1 MLKHYLLLSVK
12 VLLRRKFFTFISIV
26 GISLTLLVLLVVTAL
41 IDHQLAP
48 MAPETRQDLT
58 LFSTSAVMYGETASG
73 RDQWCCTAGFAL
85 FDRYARNLPGAA
97 SLSIFSNR
105 RPVFSYLEGRKI
117 ESQMKRTDAEFWR
130 ILDFTFL
137 EGRPFSTAD
146 VEAANLV
153 AVINRST
160 RDKFFGEASAS
171 GRTIDADGRRFRVIG
186 VVEDVSM
193 IRVVPFADIWVP
205 YTTHKTAAWRTG
217 LMGEFGAMVMASKQT
232 ELAGIRDEFNRRL
245 AGISRSEFP
254 NPQVYETIVAP
265 FESKFDTLAREI
277 GPMVDRTDPNPQ
289 GWRVVLGFGAL
300 AMMFL
305 LLPTVNLVNIN
316 VSRIMERASEIGI
329 RKAFGASS
337 HTLVGQFI
345 VENIILTT
353 VGGVVGLALS
363 AFVLQAINTSGM
375 IPYSELSVNWRIF
388 GYGLLLAV
396 VFGIISGVYPAW
408 RMSRLHP
415 AEALA
420 GGRQ

>member
-1 MLKHYLLLSVK
+1 MLKHYLVLSMK

-26 GISLTLLVLLVVTAL
+26 GISLTLLVLLVVTA
-41 IDHQLAP
+41 IFDHQLAP
-48 MAPETRQDLT
+48 MAPETRQDLM
-58 LFSTSAVMYGETASG
+58 LFSTTAILYGETADG
-73 RDQWCCTAGFAL
+73 RDQWCCTAGFTL

-97 SLSIFSNR
+97 SLSIFSVR
-105 RPVFSYLEGRKI
+105 RPVFSYLEGRKV

-137 EGRPFSTAD
+137 EGRPFSTAE
-146 VEAANLV
+146 VETADMV
-153 AVINRST
+153 AIINRST
-160 RDKFFGEASAS
+160 RNTFFGDRAAA
-171 GRTIDADGRRFRVIG
+171 GQTIDADGRRFRVIG

-193 IRVVPFADIWVP
+193 IRDIPFADIWVP
-205 YTTHKTAAWRTG
+205 YTTAKSAAWRRG
-217 LMGEFGAMVMASKQT
+217 LMGDFGAMVMASNRAQ
-232 ELAGIRDEFNRRL
+232 LGGIRDEFNRRL

-254 NPQVYETIVAP
+254 NPEVYETIVAP
-265 FESKFDTLAREI
+265 FETKFDTLARDV
-277 GPMVDRTDPNPQ
+277 GPMVDPTDPNPQ
-289 GWRVVLGFGAL
+289 GWRVVLGFSTL

-337 HTLVGQFI
+337 RTLVGQFI

-353 VGGVVGLALS
+353 AGGLVGLLLS
-363 AFVLQAINTSGM
+363 VFVLRAINASGM

-388 GYGLLLAV
+388 VYGLLLAV

-415 AEALA
+415 ADALA
-420 GGRQ
+420 GGRR